1 METGAN
7 KILPRI
13 DYSPRSTNNLLTEKH
28 HLSLEIGLKNI
39 KFCLFDTLSLKYI
52 LIKEFEF
59 LSNGLDDS
67 FNKIKDIISKEAILK
82 KEFYSSSLTF
92 NKFPSTLIP
101 KPFYKEKSNKEILSL
116 NFNVYE
122 EILADEME
130 CMDSVNIYSI
140 PNQILNFICKNFPSI
155 QIKCN
160 STIFIEQLLLQ
171 YNTDSATIY
180 ASIKN
185 NMFEICVIE
194 NNKLEFHNFFSVET
208 KEDILYFLLFTIEQI
223 GLSAENTEL
232 VLFDDILEYD
242 DKYNLLY
249 QYIRNIRFGE
259 RQEKLKISED
269 LGRIEKHQ
277 FFTLFSQ
284 ILCV

>member
-7 KILPRI
+7 KILPKI
-13 DYSPRSTNNLLTEKH
+13 NYSPSSNNDLLTEKY
-28 HLSLEIGLKNI
+28 HLSLDIGLKNI

-67 FNKIKDIISKEAILK
+67 FMKIKNIIANEAILE
-82 KEFYSSSLTF
+82 KEFYSSSLTI

-101 KPFYKEKSNKEILSL
+101 KPFYKEKRNKEILSL
-116 NFNVYE
+116 NFDIYE
-122 EILADEME
+122 EILSDEMQY
-130 CMDSVNIYSI
+130 MDAFNIYSI
-140 PNQILNFICKNFPSI
+140 PNQLLNFIHKKFPNI

-171 YNTDSATIY
+171 YDTDSATIY

-185 NMFEICVIE
+185 NMFEICVIA
-194 NNKLEFHNFFSVET
+194 NNKLELHNFFSIET
-208 KEDILYFLLFTIEQI
+208 KEDILYFLLFTIEQL
-223 GLSAENTEL
+223 GLSTEKTEL

-259 RQEKLKISED
+259 RQKKLKISED
-269 LGRIEKHQ
+269 LGKIQKHQ